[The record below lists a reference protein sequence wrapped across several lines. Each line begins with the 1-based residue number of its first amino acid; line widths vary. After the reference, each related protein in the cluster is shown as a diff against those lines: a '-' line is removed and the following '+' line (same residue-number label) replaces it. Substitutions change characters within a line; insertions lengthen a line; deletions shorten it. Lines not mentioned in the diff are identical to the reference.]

1 MKKLYKLL
9 KNPIHYLSLGISFF
23 LDLIFKKKLYLSK
36 KKFRSNSDNG
46 FYGLTILSILKS
58 EKKFYNFKR
67 DHNYRKIIEHVTK
80 NEGLQYLQILEKRN
94 DGILEKALKTV
105 FVSDDLGNP
114 IKFFYDGYDFP
125 FSPTT
130 LRYTK
135 VASDLKQ
142 LFGENLKTV
151 AEIGCGYGG
160 QTLVNDHLLKFNFVK
175 LFDLSI
181 VNKLIERYLESHLLK
196 STYKTTTINKEL
208 VSKYELVISN
218 YAFSELP
225 RELQI
230 IFINKVLSQSRRGYL
245 TMNSGISGTRSI
257 GKLSLDELRKLLP
270 KFEIFEEVPLTSPH
284 NYIIIWGFDVDKIN
298 NNFYIKKL

>member
-1 MKKLYKLL
+1 M
-9 KNPIHYLSLGISFF
+9 
-23 LDLIFKKKLYLSK
+23 
-36 KKFRSNSDNG
+36 
-46 FYGLTILSILKS
+46 
-58 EKKFYNFKR
+58 
-67 DHNYRKIIEHVTK
+67 
-80 NEGLQYLQILEKRN
+80 QYLQILEKRN

-125 FSPTT
+125 LSPTT

-196 STYKTTTINKEL
+196 GTYKTTTINKEL